1 VIHEITRMNSK
12 QGIPFVRLVW
22 GRGSCLPA
30 RLVLVCMSIT
40 DVGQSFLD
48 TMTNKEQTLSPEVKP
63 LGELLQ
69 YQDGSIV
76 SRVLLKN
83 KGGTVTLFAF
93 DRGEGLS
100 EHTAP
105 FEALVLV
112 VDGEAE
118 VEIAGKGYRVRE
130 GETIKLPA
138 NIPHAVRASTRFKLL
153 LTMIR
158 A

>member
-1 VIHEITRMNSK
+1 MSPPRGFWK
-12 QGIPFVRLVW
+12 LRFVNLFGASW
-22 GRGSCLPA
+22 IIMG
-30 RLVLVCMSIT
+30 
-40 DVGQSFLD
+40 D
-48 TMTNKEQTLSPEVKP
+48 TQTQTLNAEVKP

-83 KGGTVTLFAF
+83 RGGNVTLFAF
-93 DRGEGLS
+93 DLAEGLS

-105 FEALVLV
+105 FEALVFV

-118 VEIAGKGYRVRE
+118 VEIAGKAYRVRQ
-130 GETIKLPA
+130 GETITLPA
-138 NIPHAVRASTRFKLL
+138 NIPHAVRAATRFKML

-158 A
+158 

>member
-1 VIHEITRMNSK
+1 
-12 QGIPFVRLVW
+12 
-22 GRGSCLPA
+22 
-30 RLVLVCMSIT
+30 MS
-40 DVGQSFLD
+40 D
-48 TMTNKEQTLSPEVKP
+48 KEQIQTLSTEVKS
-63 LGELLQ
+63 LIELLQ

-93 DRGEGLS
+93 DQGEGLS

-105 FEALVLV
+105 FEALVFV
-112 VDGEAE
+112 MDGEAE
-118 VEIAGKGYRVRE
+118 VEIAGKVYRVRP
-130 GETIKLPA
+130 GETITLPA
-138 NIPHAVRASTRFKLL
+138 NIRHAVRAATRFKML

>member
-1 VIHEITRMNSK
+1 M
-12 QGIPFVRLVW
+12 G
-22 GRGSCLPA
+22 
-30 RLVLVCMSIT
+30 
-40 DVGQSFLD
+40 D
-48 TMTNKEQTLSPEVKP
+48 KEQVEASSTEVKP
-63 LGELLQ
+63 LAELLQ

-93 DRGEGLS
+93 GQGEGLS

-118 VEIAGKGYRVRE
+118 VEIAGEVYSVRQ
-130 GETIKLPA
+130 GETITLPA
-138 NIPHAVRASTRFKLL
+138 NIPHAVRATTRFKML

>member
-1 VIHEITRMNSK
+1 MSSVEQIQPLSAE
-12 QGIPFVRLVW
+12 VRPL
-22 GRGSCLPA
+22 
-30 RLVLVCMSIT
+30 T
-40 DVGQSFLD
+40 D
-48 TMTNKEQTLSPEVKP
+48 
-63 LGELLQ
+63 LLQ

-93 DRGEGLS
+93 DQGEGLS

-105 FEALVLV
+105 FEALVMV
-112 VDGEAE
+112 IDGEAE
-118 VEIAGKGYRVRE
+118 VEIAGKASQVRT
-130 GETIKLPA
+130 GETITLPA
-138 NIPHAVRASTRFKLL
+138 NIPHAVRAATRFKML